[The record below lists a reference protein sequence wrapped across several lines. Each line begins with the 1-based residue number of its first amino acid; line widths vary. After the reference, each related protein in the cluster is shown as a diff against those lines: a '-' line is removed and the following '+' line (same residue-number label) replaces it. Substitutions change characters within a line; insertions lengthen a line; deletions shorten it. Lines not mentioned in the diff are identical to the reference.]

1 MPQIK
6 LSNLQTT
13 YSLRGQGIRTLVLI
27 NGLGLDQ
34 NTWGAFADLLS
45 SSYQVLCFDARGVG
59 DAKDDEEPFSTQN
72 MAHDVLELCAALNI
86 VRPVVVGFSM
96 GGCVAQHMAAIAP
109 NAISGLVLVST
120 VARLSPRS
128 AELIAVWR
136 DMLASGIERSLMLRN
151 QLLWAN
157 EESFYGNAEALAG
170 TIDYVLSTPAPE
182 LPNGFIRQAN
192 ACIGHDSSL
201 LCKTIK
207 SPALVLVGAQERVF
221 SVPEVHALSLQI
233 PNAQYQCFDKGGH
246 NLWME
251 YPQDVAKAI
260 IDFVG

>member
-34 NTWGAFADLLS
+34 HTWGAFADLLS

-59 DAKDDEEPFSTQN
+59 DAKDNEEPFSTQD
-72 MAHDVLELCAALNI
+72 MAHDVLELCAALDI

-96 GGCVAQHMAAIAP
+96 GVAYGA
-109 NAISGLVLVST
+109 
-120 VARLSPRS
+120 
-128 AELIAVWR
+128 
-136 DMLASGIERSLMLRN
+136 LAS
-151 QLLWAN
+151 
-157 EESFYGNAEALAG
+157 
-170 TIDYVLSTPAPE
+170 TIDYVMSTPAPE

-192 ACIGHDSSL
+192 ACIAHDGSL

-207 SPALVLVGAQERVF
+207 SSALVLVGAQEKVF
-221 SVPEVHALSLQI
+221 SVPEVLALSLQI
-233 PNAQYQCFDKGGH
+233 PNARYQCFDKGGH